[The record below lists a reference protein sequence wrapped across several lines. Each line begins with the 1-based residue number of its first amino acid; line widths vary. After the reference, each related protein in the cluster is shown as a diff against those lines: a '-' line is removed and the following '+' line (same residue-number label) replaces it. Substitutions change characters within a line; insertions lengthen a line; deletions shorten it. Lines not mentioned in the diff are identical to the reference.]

1 MTTVQPQSLRITL
14 TTPPLLELMRMMIHH
29 LPQGLF
35 LQLCLNWKL
44 LSDISQRQPL
54 GAGSGCSGSGLDWM
68 TVLMLSEGS
77 TLSLARAV

>member
-1 MTTVQPQSLRITL
+1 MTTS
-14 TTPPLLELMRMMIHH
+14 PLLELMRMMIHQ

-35 LQLCLNWKL
+35 LQVCLNWKL

-68 TVLMLSEGS
+68 TVNMLSDVFTS
-77 TLSLARAV
+77 TLARVVRLAES